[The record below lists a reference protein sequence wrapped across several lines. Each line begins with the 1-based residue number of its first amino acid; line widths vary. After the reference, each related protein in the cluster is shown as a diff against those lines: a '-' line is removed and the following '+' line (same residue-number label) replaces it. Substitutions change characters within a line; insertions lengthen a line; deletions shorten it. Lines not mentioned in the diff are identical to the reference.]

1 MTGRVIALGFFDGV
15 HLGHGRL
22 LMRTVQRAR
31 QLGCTAAAMT
41 FDRYPGSTISGV
53 RTGLISSL
61 DDRTALMKELYAIE
75 EVLCPSF
82 DRSFMQMP
90 WQTFVEEYLHRTL
103 QARYVVCGYDYRFGC
118 GGEGTPERLQALCRQ
133 LGMGCDCV
141 EKLALDGVT
150 ISSTH
155 IRTLLAQGQTE
166 QAARFLGHPHRLS
179 GQVVSGQQ
187 LGRRLGIPTA
197 NLEPPAGV
205 LLPQS
210 GVYAVRAYVGTDAY
224 TGVCNIG
231 TRPTVHGGG
240 VTVETWLD
248 GFEGDLYDRRL
259 RLDFYRR
266 LRPERRF
273 ASLEEMKQEIVRNRQ
288 QARDYF
294 SSAK

>member
-22 LMRTVQRAR
+22 LTRTAQRAR
-31 QLGCTAAAMT
+31 QLQCTAAAMT
-41 FDRYPGSTISGV
+41 FDRYPGSTISGA

-61 DDRTALMKELYAIE
+61 EDRKALMQELYAIE

-82 DRSFMQMP
+82 DHAFMHMP
-90 WQTFVEEYLHRTL
+90 WQTFVEDYLHGTL
-103 QARYVVCGYDYRFGC
+103 HARHVVCGYDYRFGS
-118 GGEGTPERLQALCRQ
+118 GGEGTPERLKALCSR
-133 LGMGCDCV
+133 LGMGCDCM
-141 EKLALDGVT
+141 EKLELDGVT
-150 ISSTH
+150 VSSTH
-155 IRTLLAQGQTE
+155 IRELLTQGQTE

-179 GQVVSGQQ
+179 GQVVPGQQ

-210 GVYAVRAYVGTDAY
+210 GVYAVRAYVDGAACI
-224 TGVCNIG
+224 GVCNIG

-248 GFEGDLYDRRL
+248 GFTGDLYGHRL

-273 ASLEEMKQEIVRNRQ
+273 ASLEDMKQEILRNRQ
-288 QARDYF
+288 QARAYF
-294 SSAK
+294 ASCP